1 MLGSTEE
8 HYLWLND
15 FSPISAI
22 EILAFMTQVELTIRS
37 CLWEKKIMW
46 LQVSWCTSVY
56 VELSYHI
63 LDRAK
68 KHMQET
74 VRTFK
79 SVANAIMSHKQS
91 GLKLMFRTWY
101 IIYSTVR
108 FLYRN

>member
-15 FSPISAI
+15 FSPISII
-22 EILAFMTQVELTIRS
+22 EILAFMPQVELTIWS
-37 CLWEKKIMW
+37 CLCEKKNHVI
-46 LQVSWCTSVY
+46 TSFLMHKCLCRV
-56 VELSYHI
+56 I
-63 LDRAK
+63 LPHSRQGQET
-68 KHMQET
+68 HET

-101 IIYSTVR
+101 IILLNCAIS
-108 FLYRN
+108 L